1 MLDKSITLKFYKRKD
16 IQEELVKHAENKE
29 VGLRYNDSFGKR
41 PDILTYPRDVLE
53 LALKGLTSVHASEEL
68 WDNPITLNSNL
79 SKKELDELR
88 IGWDLVLDIDCA
100 IMEYSRICADLIIKF
115 LKYCGVKNISCKFSG
130 NKGFHLGVPFEAFP
144 KQVGDKLTKDLFPE
158 APKKIAFY
166 IQENI
171 KEELSK
177 RILQFENNDVN
188 AVREKVAVE
197 DLIRYEKDQY
207 GNNLTKLS
215 VDKFLEIDT
224 VLISSRHLYRM
235 PYSLHEKSKLVSLPI
250 DPDKVLEFEKHMAQP
265 EKILTPMFTFLDR
278 KVQEESARR
287 LLVQALDFEIK
298 LEPEIEKKNFEEVKI
313 ESAIKEDFFPPCI
326 KKMLNGLADG
336 KKRGVFILSNF
347 LGKIGWN
354 RTEIEQFIQAWN
366 NQNQEKLREVYI
378 KGQLNSFKPG
388 EKLPPNCSNEA
399 YYKGIDICRPDSLCS
414 KIKNPVNYTL
424 IRWRRWLRDNEKNE
438 S

>member
-1 MLDKSITLKFYKRKD
+1 
-16 IQEELVKHAENKE
+16 
-29 VGLRYNDSFGKR
+29 
-41 PDILTYPRDVLE
+41 
-53 LALKGLTSVHASEEL
+53 
-68 WDNPITLNSNL
+68 
-79 SKKELDELR
+79 
-88 IGWDLVLDIDCA
+88 
-100 IMEYSRICADLIIKF
+100 
-115 LKYCGVKNISCKFSG
+115 
-130 NKGFHLGVPFEAFP
+130 
-144 KQVGDKLTKDLFPE
+144 
-158 APKKIAFY
+158 
-166 IQENI
+166 
-171 KEELSK
+171 
-177 RILQFENNDVN
+177 
-188 AVREKVAVE
+188 
-197 DLIRYEKDQY
+197 
-207 GNNLTKLS
+207 
-215 VDKFLEIDT
+215 
-224 VLISSRHLYRM
+224 
-235 PYSLHEKSKLVSLPI
+235 
-250 DPDKVLEFEKHMAQP
+250 
-265 EKILTPMFTFLDR
+265 MFTFLDR

>member
-53 LALKGLTSVHASEEL
+53 LPLKGLTSIHASEEL

-298 LEPEIEKKNFEEVKI
+298 LEPEIETKNFEEVKI

-424 IRWRRWLRDNEKNE
+424 IRWRRWLRDNEKKE